1 LIEAERDEVD
11 EQRGR
16 KEPYSQIAVMQF
28 RPDLSERLG
37 LRVGLIRKRF
47 FLPLLKHALCS
58 C

>member
-1 LIEAERDEVD
+1 MD